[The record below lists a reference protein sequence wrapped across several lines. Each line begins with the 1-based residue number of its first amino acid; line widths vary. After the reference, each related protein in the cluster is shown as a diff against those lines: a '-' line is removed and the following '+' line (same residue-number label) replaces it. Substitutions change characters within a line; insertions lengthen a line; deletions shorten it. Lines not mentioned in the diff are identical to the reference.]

1 MDGEEGMTNYVFSSS
16 FECRH
21 DKVNAKKYENYG
33 VVRDDLVG
41 AADQV
46 QTVTREFCE
55 MNEIPLSLYFSLAK
69 ILMKSPLEEKKKS
82 QLSMFFC
89 GNS

>member
-1 MDGEEGMTNYVFSSS
+1 MQKN
-16 FECRH
+16 
-21 DKVNAKKYENYG
+21 ENYG

>member
-1 MDGEEGMTNYVFSSS
+1 MTNYVFSSS

-21 DKVNAKKYENYG
+21 DKVNAKNENYG

-55 MNEIPLSLYFSLAK
+55 MNEIPLSLFLFS
-69 ILMKSPLEEKKKS
+69 
-82 QLSMFFC
+82 
-89 GNS
+89 

>member
-1 MDGEEGMTNYVFSSS
+1 MQKN
-16 FECRH
+16 
-21 DKVNAKKYENYG
+21 ENYG

-55 MNEIPLSLYFSLAK
+55 MNEIPLSLFLFS
-69 ILMKSPLEEKKKS
+69 
-82 QLSMFFC
+82 
-89 GNS
+89 

>member
-41 AADQV
+41 AADKLLRV
-46 QTVTREFCE
+46 
-55 MNEIPLSLYFSLAK
+55 
-69 ILMKSPLEEKKKS
+69 
-82 QLSMFFC
+82 
-89 GNS
+89 NSVK